1 MLLSAA
7 ASAMVHVRRL
17 LRLLRSEMVDMRS
30 GVVMV
35 RARARARALRVVRWQ
50 GLIAAVVM
58 VDADA
63 QVGAGNVVVAGR
75 RRLHGHGLVLVESEG
90 VMKR

>member
-7 ASAMVHVRRL
+7 ASAMVHVRRR
-17 LRLLRSEMVDMRS
+17 RLSERVDMRS

-35 RARARARALRVVRWQ
+35 RARARALRVVRWQ

-63 QVGAGNVVVAGR
+63 QVGAGNVVVVGR

>member
-1 MLLSAA
+1 MSAA
-7 ASAMVHVRRL
+7 ASTMVHVHVRRRR
-17 LRLLRSEMVDMRS
+17 RLLLSEMVDMRS

-35 RARARARALRVVRWQ
+35 RARARALRVVRWQ

>member
-1 MLLSAA
+1 MSAA

-35 RARARARALRVVRWQ
+35 RARARALRVVRWQ

-63 QVGAGNVVVAGR
+63 QVGAGNVVAGR

>member
-1 MLLSAA
+1 MVH
-7 ASAMVHVRRL
+7 VHVRRRR
-17 LRLLRSEMVDMRS
+17 RLLLSEMVDMRS

-35 RARARARALRVVRWQ
+35 RARARALRVVRWQ

-63 QVGAGNVVVAGR
+63 QVGAAGDVVVVGG
-75 RRLHGHGLVLVESEG
+75 RRLHGHGLCSLVLVESEG
-90 VMKR
+90 VIMMKR

>member
-1 MLLSAA
+1 M
-7 ASAMVHVRRL
+7 
-17 LRLLRSEMVDMRS
+17 DMRS

-35 RARARARALRVVRWQ
+35 RARARARARALRVVRWQ

-63 QVGAGNVVVAGR
+63 DAQVGAVVVAGG
-75 RRLHGHGLVLVESEG
+75 RLHGHGLVLVESEG